1 MEVATLHKQESLKDK
16 IVNILSTEWSQSAN
30 DIYKAVKSDLGMV
43 VSYQAVHKALR
54 QLIESD
60 CLVVENRQ
68 YQLSKSWIAKIAK
81 RVNQISSAYN
91 TNFEANPSSASVI
104 LNGGVLQN
112 ISNDSSIRP
121 LLLELISIYQKE
133 FNPHNIFQKSA
144 DEVLTYLFE
153 IQKEHELFIAI
164 FDGRVVGGTVLER
177 KDKNIADE
185 YKIWK
190 LKHFALVEGLDNAA
204 EQRII
209 ADIEAR
215 LLTKSKKM
223 KIQLNLAETEP
234 RYIKMFKEYG
244 FTQEA
249 TLDDRYRVGEKMFI
263 YSKTY

>member
-1 MEVATLHKQESLKDK
+1 MEVATLHKQVSLKDK
-16 IVNILSTEWSQSAN
+16 IVNLLTTEWPQSAN
-30 DIYKAVKSDLGMV
+30 DIYKAVKSDLGVV
-43 VSYQAVHKALR
+43 VSYQAVHKALK
-54 QLIESD
+54 QLIDSG
-60 CLVVENRQ
+60 CLVVEDRQ
-68 YQLSKSWIAKIAK
+68 YRLSKSWIAKITK

-91 TNFEANPSSASVI
+91 TNFKPQSSASII

-121 LLLELISIYQKE
+121 LLLELINIYRNE
-133 FNPHNIFQKSA
+133 FNPHNIFQKPA

-153 IQKEHELFIAI
+153 IQKEHELFVATL
-164 FDGRVVGGTVLER
+164 DGKVVGGTVLER

-190 LKHFALVEGLDNAA
+190 LKHFALIEGLDSVA

-209 ADIEAR
+209 ADIETR

-249 TLDDRYRVGEKMFI
+249 TLEDRYRVGEKMFI
-263 YSKTY
+263 YSKVY

>member
-1 MEVATLHKQESLKDK
+1 MEVSTLHQQVSLKDK
-16 IVNILSTEWSQSAN
+16 IVNLLTTKWPQPAN
-30 DIYKAVKSDLGMV
+30 DIYKAVKCDLGVV
-43 VSYQAVHKALR
+43 VSYQAVHKTLR

-68 YQLSKSWIAKIAK
+68 YRLSKSWIAKITK

-91 TNFEANPSSASVI
+91 TNFDANPSSASII

-112 ISNDSSIRP
+112 ISNDNSIRP
-121 LLLELISIYQKE
+121 LLLELVSIYQKE
-133 FNPHNIFQKSA
+133 FIPHNIFQKPA
-144 DEVLTYLFE
+144 EEVLMYLFE
-153 IQKEHELFIAI
+153 IQKEHELFIAVV
-164 FDGRVVGGTVLER
+164 DGKVVGGTVLER
-177 KDKNIADE
+177 KDKNIIDE

-190 LKHFALVEGLDNAA
+190 LKHFALIEGLDNVA
-204 EQRII
+204 EQQII

-223 KIQLNLAETEP
+223 KIQLNLAESEP

-249 TLDDRYRVGEKMFI
+249 TLEDRYRVGEKMFI
-263 YSKTY
+263 YSKVY

>member
-16 IVNILSTEWSQSAN
+16 IVNLLSTEWPQSAN
-30 DIYKAVKSDLGMV
+30 DIYKAVKSDLGVV
-43 VSYQAVHKALR
+43 VSYQAVHKALK
-54 QLIESD
+54 QLID
-60 CLVVENRQ
+60 NGCLMVENKQ
-68 YQLSKSWIAKIAK
+68 YRLSKSWIAQVTK

-91 TNFEANPSSASVI
+91 TNFEANTSSASVI

-121 LLLELISIYQKE
+121 LLLELINIYRKE
-133 FNPHNIFQKSA
+133 FNPHNIFQKPA

-153 IQKEHELFIAI
+153 IQKEHELFIAV
-164 FDGRVVGGTVLER
+164 FEGRVVGGTVLER
-177 KDKNIADE
+177 KDKNIVDE

-190 LKHFALVEGLDNAA
+190 LKHFALVEGLDGAA

-234 RYIKMFKEYG
+234 RYIKIFKEYG

-249 TLDDRYRVGEKMFI
+249 TLEDRYRVGEKMFI
-263 YSKTY
+263 YSKVY

>member
-16 IVNILSTEWSQSAN
+16 IVNLLSTEWPQTAN
-30 DIYKAVKSDLGMV
+30 DIYKAVKSDLGVV

-68 YQLSKSWIAKIAK
+68 YRLSKSWIAKITK
-81 RVNQISSAYN
+81 RVNQINSTYN
-91 TNFEANPSSASVI
+91 SNFEANSSSASII

-112 ISNDSSIRP
+112 LVNDSSIRP

-133 FNPHNIFQKSA
+133 FNPHNIFQKPA

-153 IQKEHELFIAI
+153 IQREHELFIAI
-164 FDGRVVGGTVLER
+164 LDGRVVGGTVLER

-190 LKHFALVEGLDNAA
+190 LKHFALVEGLDSAA

-234 RYIKMFKEYG
+234 RYITMFKEYG

-249 TLDDRYRVGEKMFI
+249 TLEDRYRVGEKMFI